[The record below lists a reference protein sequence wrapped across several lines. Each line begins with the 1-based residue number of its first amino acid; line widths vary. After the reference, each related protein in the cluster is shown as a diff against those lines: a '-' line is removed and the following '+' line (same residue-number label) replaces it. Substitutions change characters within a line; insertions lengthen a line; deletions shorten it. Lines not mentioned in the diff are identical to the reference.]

1 VENRDVHILNC
12 RGFELATCA
21 LVTLLSAHSAFSQ
34 VAKSGDPQRSI
45 VGLPAGAVVVEV
57 EPLPLTAHADR
68 MLVLWMQGPQ
78 KHAREMDGEAYTCP
92 ERTRGSY
99 YSGPTRISLV
109 NTQSGE
115 IINTVRVT
123 IRSVTESAGNRK
135 EREEDSFD
143 IPYLIER
150 DLYRVDSLGRG
161 REGKPKI
168 IDLKDYNADGR
179 ALEFALFNA
188 ESCSDVAVQL
198 IGYSTSKDQVVQ
210 YVFRSATDRAD
221 EKPWFWADN
230 LFAHKPVS
238 KGHWH
243 YTMTFPGA
251 TCVFDYRYR
260 SASEDFLTETSCGQ

>member
-1 VENRDVHILNC
+1 VHILNC
-12 RGFELATCA
+12 RRFGFATCV
-21 LVTLLSAHSAFSQ
+21 VTLLSVLPAFSQ
-34 VAKSGDPQRSI
+34 VAKSGRTQRSI

-68 MLVLWMQGPQ
+68 ILVLWMQSPA
-78 KHAREMDGEAYTCP
+78 KHPREMDGEAYTCP

-135 EREEDSFD
+135 EREDDRFD
-143 IPYLIER
+143 IPYLIKR
-150 DLYRVDSLGRG
+150 DLYRVDALGRG

-210 YVFRSATDRAD
+210 YAFRSVTDRGD

-238 KGHWH
+238 NGHWH

-260 SASEDFLTETSCGQ
+260 SANEDFLTETSCGQ